1 MRNRLLIKFSGEVF
15 GGESGQ
21 GIKAYV
27 LTQIAKEIKTI
38 VDLGVRVGVVIGA
51 GNIFRGETLSK
62 IATESGLRRD
72 TADHIGMLGTTIN
85 GLAFRDAIEH
95 CGLMATVFSPGGI
108 QGITECYSS
117 FGARELIEN
126 GGVAIFSGGTGNPF
140 FTTDTAACLRASELG
155 IGLVLKAT
163 KVDGVYNNDPLEFP
177 EAKKFKKLTFDDA
190 IRQNLKVM
198 DLAALDL
205 CQKNGLQ
212 VIVYNMTDSEA
223 LTKIA
228 HGEIVGTLI
237 HCSG

>member
-1 MRNRLLIKFSGEVF
+1 MRNRILIKFSGEVF

-21 GIKAYV
+21 GIKADV
-27 LTQIAKEIKTI
+27 LTQIAKEIKI
-38 VDLGVRVGVVIGA
+38 IMDLGVRVGVVIGA
-51 GNIFRGETLSK
+51 GNIFRGEALLK
-62 IATESGLRRD
+62 ITRESGLRRE
-72 TADHIGMLGTTIN
+72 TADHVGMLGTIIN
-85 GLAFRDAIEH
+85 GLAFRDAIEYF
-95 CGLMATVFSPGGI
+95 GLTAAVFSPGGI

-117 FGARELIEN
+117 FRARELIEN
-126 GGVAIFSGGTGNPF
+126 GGVPIFSGGTGNPF

-163 KVDGVYNNDPLEFP
+163 KVDGVYDNDPLEFP
-177 EAKKFKKLTFDDA
+177 EAKRYTKLTFDDA

-205 CQKNGLQ
+205 CQQNGLE
-212 VIVYNMTDSEA
+212 VIVYDMTDGEA

-228 HGEIVGTLI
+228 RGEIVGTLI

>member
-1 MRNRLLIKFSGEVF
+1 MSG
-15 GGESGQ
+15 
-21 GIKAYV
+21 
-27 LTQIAKEIKTI
+27 
-38 VDLGVRVGVVIGA
+38 
-51 GNIFRGETLSK
+51 
-62 IATESGLRRD
+62 
-72 TADHIGMLGTTIN
+72 
-85 GLAFRDAIEH
+85 
-95 CGLMATVFSPGGI
+95 TVYSPGGI
-108 QGITECYSS
+108 QGITESYSS

-140 FTTDTAACLRASELG
+140 FTTDTTACLRASELG

-163 KVDGVYNNDPLEFP
+163 KVDGVYDNDPLDFP
-177 EAKKFKKLTFDDA
+177 EAKKYKELTFDDA

-205 CQKNGLQ
+205 CQKNGLE
-212 VIVYNMTDSEA
+212 VIVYNMTDSQA